1 MFILQVA
8 SSFACDGCGHH
19 ASFYNLNNDKRR
31 TRVFGPNGRMGLD
44 TTAARGEKREREG
57 RAGATE
63 GLAGLQM
70 MFWRKLNR
78 YKYDFNTFS
87 RQ

>member
-1 MFILQVA
+1 MPA
-8 SSFACDGCGHH
+8 SI
-19 ASFYNLNNDKRR
+19 YNLKNDKEEDEGFRPEQTNG
-31 TRVFGPNGRMGLD
+31 TRYYCCEE
-44 TTAARGEKREREG
+44 AKREREG